1 MNEYS
6 ASSERRVLV
15 TGGTGFIGVPT
26 TEWLVQLGED
36 VVVVDNFEVGERSR
50 LDHLSDATNLTVRE
64 LDLRNRKAVE
74 QAVHEIA
81 PTHVI
86 HLAAHHFIP
95 FCIDHPSDTIEVNV
109 AGTQYLLDALV
120 PVQPERIIFAST
132 ADVYQPAPHAHLEID
147 IIEPNNVYG
156 ASKRMGEQLME
167 FHQRRCQETDMVTT
181 RFFNALGPGETNPHL
196 VPDILDYLHDGDVLP
211 LGNVDTRR
219 DYIYTRDM
227 ARALAMMLDGPEGNF
242 TVNLGTGKSWT
253 AREIVSRLGALLGRD
268 LVIDTDPAKVRQSD
282 RPLLQ
287 ASTRRLSM
295 LLPDFATT
303 DLDDALAATL
313 VGEGFELA
321 SNVPARQ
328 L

>member
-1 MNEYS
+1 MNEFDIT
-6 ASSERRVLV
+6 AERRVLV

-50 LDHLSDATNLTVRE
+50 LDHLSDAKNLTVRE
-64 LDLRNRKAVE
+64 LDLRDRKAVE

-86 HLAAHHFIP
+86 HLAAHDFTP
-95 FCIDHPSDTIEVNV
+95 FCIAHPSDTIEVNV

-120 PVQPERIIFAST
+120 PVQPERIVFAST
-132 ADVYQPAPHAHLEID
+132 ADVYQPAPHPHVEID
-147 IIEPNNVYG
+147 AVEPNNIYG
-156 ASKRMGEQLME
+156 SSKRMGEQLMD
-167 FHQRRCQETDMVTT
+167 FHRQRCPETDIVTT

-196 VPDILDYLHDGDVLP
+196 VADILDYLRESDVLP

-219 DYIYTRDM
+219 DYIFTRDM
-227 ARALAMMLDGPEGNF
+227 ARALAMLLDGPEGNF

-268 LVIDTDPAKVRQSD
+268 LVIETDPAKVRPSD
-282 RPLLQ
+282 RPVLQ

-295 LLPDFATT
+295 LLPDFVTT
-303 DLDDALAATL
+303 DLDAALGATL
-313 VGEGFELA
+313 VGEGFNLA
-321 SNVPARQ
+321 AEKSLA
-328 L
+328 